1 MRKLGVLFLFLVLL
15 APAALEAA
23 ADQPPE
29 PAQPAQPELVLPQ
42 VTLDIQDLSVENIQA
57 MLPPT
62 PPVNLAGAAVL
73 LPASPELA
81 VQ

>member
-29 PAQPAQPELVLPQ
+29 PAQPAQPEL
-42 VTLDIQDLSVENIQA
+42 SCRR
-57 MLPPT
+57 
-62 PPVNLAGAAVL
+62 
-73 LPASPELA
+73 
-81 VQ
+81 